1 MRELKE
7 IIEAINR
14 VLNELR
20 PYLEVDG
27 GDLELANYEPE
38 TRTAEIRLLG
48 NCKSCPL
55 HMMTL
60 RAGIERY
67 LVHKVPEVRRIEKA
81 Y

>member
-1 MRELKE
+1 MREIKE
-7 IIEAINR
+7 IIVAINKS
-14 VLNELR
+14 LDDLR
-20 PYLEVDG
+20 PYLEADG

-48 NCKSCPL
+48 NCKNCPM

-67 LVHKVPEVRRIEKA
+67 IVHKVPEVRRIEKA